1 MLLRRQKDM
10 NRETYE
16 QSVKEYEEYLE
27 DERKLWEKKNQ
38 CKWQIKKDLMDQI
51 QCRKNVIVSILRI
64 PHALGPL
71 YRISAG

>member
-1 MLLRRQKDM
+1 MLLKRQKDM

-51 QCRKNVIVSILRI
+51 QCRKNVIVSILRT